1 MEISLPD
8 EPGRE
13 QILRIHTTDMVKG
26 KLLDPGAEHRLPE
39 LAARTKN
46 FSGAEL
52 SGLVRTATASA
63 MDRWVVCC
71 IALYLHLYCIVL
83 VRTATAS
90 AMDRWVGGVLWCIV
104 LYSHILCPKRCLG

>member
-8 EPGRE
+8 EAGRE

-26 KLLDPGAEHRLPE
+26 KLLDVVAEHRLPE
-39 LAARTKN
+39 LATLTKN

-63 MDRWVVCC
+63 MDRWVW
-71 IALYLHLYCIVL
+71 VL
-83 VRTATAS
+83 V
-90 AMDRWVGGVLWCIV
+90 
-104 LYSHILCPKRCLG
+104 LY

>member
-63 MDRWVVCC
+63 MDRWV
-71 IALYLHLYCIVL
+71 
-83 VRTATAS
+83 
-90 AMDRWVGGVLWCIV
+90 GGVLWCVV